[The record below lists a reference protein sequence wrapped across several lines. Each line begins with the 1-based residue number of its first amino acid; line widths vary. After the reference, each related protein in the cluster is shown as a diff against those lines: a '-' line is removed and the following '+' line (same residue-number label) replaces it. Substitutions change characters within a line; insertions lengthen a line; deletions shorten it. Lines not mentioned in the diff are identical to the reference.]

1 MDNLGLREDADR
13 AAILD
18 NLRAADLPLDLHNF
32 PPIISR
38 IRRFVGNRRFA
49 LDVPAAF
56 EVVADIGLEES
67 LSLNYSISAAQE
79 AVGCASQEQSH
90 ECGKFPAGRY
100 RCSGRRLRRP
110 PRHRRGAFRFR
121 GFVGSDGVHV
131 AGLLQ
136 RFGEPL
142 VATKNSESGEKS
154 RVSRVTAAVRPTCL
168 SSCVSSFHFI
178 EIRDEASRQLAG
190 RRPAFRSCV
199 A

>member
-79 AVGCASQEQSH
+79 AVRCASQEQSH
-90 ECGKFPAGRY
+90 ECGKFPAG
-100 RCSGRRLRRP
+100 
-110 PRHRRGAFRFR
+110 
-121 GFVGSDGVHV
+121 
-131 AGLLQ
+131 
-136 RFGEPL
+136 
-142 VATKNSESGEKS
+142 
-154 RVSRVTAAVRPTCL
+154 
-168 SSCVSSFHFI
+168 
-178 EIRDEASRQLAG
+178 
-190 RRPAFRSCV
+190 
-199 A
+199 

>member
-13 AAILD
+13 EAILD

-79 AVGCASQEQSH
+79 AVGA
-90 ECGKFPAGRY
+90 
-100 RCSGRRLRRP
+100 LRRNKAMNVESFRQDDIAVVGVVYDGRLDIDAVLSASVDLLGPTVSTSRDCCSASGSHLWLPKTPKAAKSLDFRESP
-110 PRHRRGAFRFR
+110 PR
-121 GFVGSDGVHV
+121 
-131 AGLLQ
+131 
-136 RFGEPL
+136 
-142 VATKNSESGEKS
+142 
-154 RVSRVTAAVRPTCL
+154 C
-168 SSCVSSFHFI
+168 
-178 EIRDEASRQLAG
+178 G
-190 RRPAFRSCV
+190 RHA
-199 A
+199 